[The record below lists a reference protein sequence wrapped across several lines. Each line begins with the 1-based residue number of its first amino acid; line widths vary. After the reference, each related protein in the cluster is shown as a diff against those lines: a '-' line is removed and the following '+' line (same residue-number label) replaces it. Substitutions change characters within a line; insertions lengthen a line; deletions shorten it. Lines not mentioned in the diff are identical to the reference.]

1 MEVILSALSTSLSM
15 DNVKQPILQLQVET
29 RLELTLF

>member
-15 DNVKQPILQLQVET
+15 DNVKHPILQLQVET